1 MTKCIICGAV
11 AEDVHHI
18 SHQSLADKAG
28 FIGHF
33 HKDNKHNLV
42 PLCKEHHKEI
52 HDGKLH
58 VNGFIMTSK
67 GLELQFEEQM
77 SQPAVKKVQEPKI
90 NEKVEVKKSDEDEPK
105 GFVLDDW

>member
-1 MTKCIICGAV
+1 M

-18 SHQSLADKAG
+18 SQKSLADSAG

-42 PLCKEHHKEI
+42 PLCKEHHQQI
-52 HDGKLH
+52 HEGKLH

-67 GLELQFEEQM
+67 GLELQFEEQIKK
-77 SQPAVKKVQEPKI
+77 PEVKKVVAPEI
-90 NEKVEVKKSDEDEPK
+90 NESIEVKKEEDEPK